1 MYRNLLT
8 SIALLLAVITTAQKG
23 TVAGTITSNEAGS
36 IQPMPFVNVA
46 IKGTTIGATTDLD
59 GKFSFP
65 VEAGSHILLVSFV
78 GYEPQERPINVT
90 ADARTLADV
99 ELKTQGIEMKEFE
112 VVTMKRTE
120 TEGAVVMETRKSEQ
134 VVNGMS
140 RQQIAK
146 GQDRNA
152 GDVVKRIPG
161 VTLLGDRFVMIRG
174 LADRYNTVLLNDVIA
189 PSLEADKRAF
199 SFDLIPSAAL
209 DRVLIYKT
217 GAPEL
222 PGEFAG
228 GVIKISTL
236 SIPQEN
242 ETRVTW
248 SAGFRSGTTGNN
260 FMLDKAGSTDALGFD
275 NNRTLPGNFPSH
287 VNQLSGQQLM
297 NAGRSLSND
306 WSAKETTALPDQRLG
321 VLIARRFG
329 KEGGSQFGNVTTV
342 DYALTSTAYTASNYN
357 YGSYDATRGRSDT
370 LYRYSDRENIRSARL
385 SVLHNWTALIGKK
398 SKLEFKNLFNQQGEG
413 RSTLRTGVDFDG
425 GFDVHNVAF
434 RWQERT
440 IYSGQ
445 LHGSHDLNGD
455 RTTVN
460 WTAGYGLALSKE
472 PDYRRARTTRAAG
485 QSDSDTPY
493 QIQIAPTASATNAG
507 RFFSDLNEN
516 MVTGRA
522 DIEQKLGKE
531 EGRFTAKLR
540 AGFFAEHKD
549 REFSAR
555 WMSFVKSNFT
565 QFDQSLLS
573 KPLDEA
579 FSDANINTTTGFKLS
594 EGTNPSDAYTASNT
608 LMAGHLGGTFT
619 LDSALT
625 VSAGV
630 RVEHNR
636 QQLTSGTYTNGEI
649 KVDNPVLSILPS
661 LNASY
666 NLTKRSLVRAAVSQA
681 VNRPEFRE
689 LAPFTFYDFSS
700 NTSLSG
706 NPDLKTARILNLDAR
721 WEFYPTMN
729 EMMSIGVFY
738 KQFTDPI
745 ETFFVSS
752 TGGGT
757 RNLTYKNA
765 ASASSAGVEAEVRR
779 TLLSLS
785 SKPWAEKWGVV
796 MNASV
801 IKSTVELGDQA
812 VGQKKERPMM
822 GQSPYVANAGIYF
835 DDNDK
840 GFRASVL
847 WNVFGRRLF
856 AVGSALFPDIYEMPR
871 NSLDVTASKKLGR
884 HFEVKV
890 GAQDILNQRVYLKQ
904 DGNSDGKI
912 NGSDEDVL
920 SFRRGQ
926 YFSAGASYIF

>member
-1 MYRNLLT
+1 MYRNLFT
-8 SIALLLAVITTAQKG
+8 SITFLLAIFATAQKG
-23 TVAGTITSNEAGS
+23 TIAGTITSNEAGS
-36 IQPMPFVNVA
+36 IQPMPFVNVV
-46 IKGTTIGATTDLD
+46 IKGTTTGATTDLD
-59 GKFSFP
+59 GRFSFSAEP
-65 VEAGSHILLVSFV
+65 GSHTLLVSFV
-78 GYEPQERPINVT
+78 GYEPQERPISVT
-90 ADARTLADV
+90 ADARTIADL

-112 VVTMKRTE
+112 VVNLKRTE

-199 SFDLIPSAAL
+199 SFDLIPSTAL

-236 SIPQEN
+236 GIPKEN
-242 ETRVTW
+242 ETRVNW
-248 SAGFRSGTTGNN
+248 SMGFRNGTTGNT
-260 FMLDKAGSTDALGFD
+260 FMLDKAGTTDALGFD
-275 NNRTLPGNFPSH
+275 KNRALPSSFPAH
-287 VNQLSGQQLM
+287 ANQLSGQQLM

-306 WSAKETTALPDQRLG
+306 WSAKQTTALPDQRLG
-321 VLIARRFG
+321 ILIARRFG

-342 DYALTSTAYTASNYN
+342 DYALTSAAYTASNYN
-357 YGSYDATRGRSDT
+357 YGSFNATRGSDT
-370 LYRYSDRENIRSARL
+370 LYRYSDQESIRTARL
-385 SVLHNWTALIGKK
+385 SVLHNWTALIGKN

-445 LHGSHDLNGD
+445 LHGSHDMNGE
-455 RTTVN
+455 RTTLN

-507 RFFSDLNEN
+507 RFFSDLHEN
-516 MVTGRA
+516 VVTGRA

-531 EGRFTAKLR
+531 TGHFTAKLR

-549 REFSAR
+549 RAFSAR
-555 WMSFVKSNFT
+555 WMSFVKSSFT

-573 KPLDEA
+573 KPLDVA

-636 QQLTSGTYTNGEI
+636 QQLASGTYTNGVV

-666 NLTKRSLVRAAVSQA
+666 DLTKRSVVRAAVSQA

-700 NTSLSG
+700 NTTLSG
-706 NPDLKTARILNLDAR
+706 DPTLKTARILNLDAR

-757 RNLTYKNA
+757 RNLTYRNA

-779 TLLSLS
+779 TLS
-785 SKPWAEKWGVV
+785 SISAKPWAEKWGVV

-835 DDNDK
+835 DDTAK
-840 GFRASVL
+840 GVRASVL

-871 NSLDVTASKKLGR
+871 NSLDVTASKRLGK

-904 DGNSDGKI
+904 DGNGDGKI
-912 NGSDEDVL
+912 GGSDEDVL

>member
-1 MYRNLLT
+1 MYRNILALLT
-8 SIALLLAVITTAQKG
+8 LLFVNIAAAQKG
-23 TVAGTITSNEAGS
+23 TVAGTITANEGGS
-36 IQPMPFVNVA
+36 ILPMPFVNVA
-46 IKGTTIGATTDLD
+46 IKGTTTGATTDLD
-59 GKFSFP
+59 GRFSFP
-65 VEAGSHILLVSFV
+65 AEAGTHTLLVSFV
-78 GYEPQERPINVT
+78 GYETTEQPITVT
-90 ADARTLADV
+90 ADARTIADV
-99 ELKTQGIEMKEFE
+99 EMKTQGIEMKEFE
-112 VVTMKRTE
+112 VVTVKRTA
-120 TEGAVVMETRKSEQ
+120 TEAAVLLETRTSEQ

-140 RQQIAK
+140 REQIAK

-152 GDVVKRIPG
+152 GEVVKRIPG

-174 LADRYNTVLLNDVIA
+174 LADRYNTVLLNEVTA

-209 DRVLIYKT
+209 DRVLIHKT

-228 GVIKISTL
+228 GVIRVGTL
-236 SIPQEN
+236 GMPQEN
-242 ETRVTW
+242 ETRATW
-248 SAGFRSGTTGNN
+248 SMGFRNGTTGNG
-260 FMLDKAGSTDALGFD
+260 FMLDKAGTTDALGFD
-275 NNRTLPGNFPSH
+275 NGRTLPGGFPAH
-287 VNQLSGQQLM
+287 MNRVGGEELM
-297 NAGRSLSND
+297 NAGRSLTND
-306 WSAKETTALPDQRLG
+306 WSARTTTALPDQRLG
-321 VLIARRFG
+321 LLIARRFG
-329 KEGGSQFGNVTTV
+329 KPGGSQFGTVTTV
-342 DYALTSTAYTASNYN
+342 DYALTSTAYTARNYN
-357 YGSYDATRGRSDT
+357 YGSYDPMQGRSDT
-370 LYRYSDRENIRSARL
+370 LYRYTDQEHIRTARI

-398 SKLEFKNLFNQQGEG
+398 SRIEFKNLFNQQGEG

-425 GFDVHNVAF
+425 GFDVRNVAF

-445 LHGSHDLNGD
+445 LNGTHDLNGD
-455 RTTVN
+455 RTTMT

-472 PDYRRARTTRAAG
+472 PDYRRARTTRPSG

-493 QIQIAPTASATNAG
+493 RIQIAPTASATNAG

-516 MVTGRA
+516 MVTARA
-522 DIEQKLGKE
+522 GVEQKV
-531 EGRFTAKLR
+531 GRDDGRLTAKLR
-540 AGFFAEHKD
+540 AGFFTEHKE
-549 REFSAR
+549 RSFSAR
-555 WMSFVKSNFT
+555 WMSFVRSSFT
-565 QFDQSLLS
+565 QFDQALLDQ
-573 KPLDEA
+573 PLDVA
-579 FSDANINTTTGFKLS
+579 FSDANINTTTGFKLT
-594 EGTNPSDAYTASNT
+594 EGTNPSDAYTAANT
-608 LMAGHLGGTFT
+608 LMAGYFGGTFT

-630 RVEHNR
+630 RAEHNR
-636 QQLTSGTYTNGEI
+636 QQLSSGTYTNGI
-649 KVDNPVLSILPS
+649 ISVDTPVLSILPS

-666 NLTKRSLVRAAVSQA
+666 GLTRRSLVRAAVSQA

-689 LAPFTFYDFSS
+689 LAPFVFYDFSS

-706 NPDLKTARILNLDAR
+706 NPALKTARILNLDAR

-738 KQFTDPI
+738 KHFTDPI

-757 RNLTYKNA
+757 RNLTFGNA
-765 ASASSAGVEAEVRR
+765 TTARSAGVEAEVRR
-779 TLLSLS
+779 TLASLS

-796 MNASV
+796 LNASY
-801 IKSTVELGDQA
+801 IHSTVALGDRA
-812 VGQKKERPMM
+812 VAQKKERPMM

-835 DDNDK
+835 DDSAK
-840 GFRASVL
+840 GMRASVQ

-890 GAQDILNQRVYLKQ
+890 GAQDILNQRIHLKQ
-904 DGNSDGKI
+904 DGNGDGTI
-912 NGSDEDVL
+912 NARDEDVL
-920 SFRRGQ
+920 SFRRGA
-926 YFSAGASYIF
+926 YFTGGVGYIF